1 MEQAITNHVI
11 TDAPSAQRKKDSFL
25 YTKEISKPFGVIDHV
40 ISWCKTEVA
49 GDWRWYLIEASS
61 DERPGRYQFYFDS
74 DRDLCAF
81 VMKWG

>member
-1 MEQAITNHVI
+1 
-11 TDAPSAQRKKDSFL
+11 
-25 YTKEISKPFGVIDHV
+25 VIDHV

-49 GDWRWYLIEASS
+49 GDWRWNLIEASS